1 MRWIFKFIMN
11 FEVITLFPKAFDLIN
26 NLGVI
31 TRALEKNLINVNLHD
46 LREYGEGSY
55 RQVDDKPY
63 GGGSGMVLKPEPIY
77 KAHDSINKLPSRKTL
92 LMTPQGKVL
101 KQQDLL
107 RWSSLDQLIIICG
120 QYEGFDERVRCLADE
135 EVSMGDYVLSGGEIP
150 AISIINGLTRLLP
163 GTLGDPGSLI
173 DESHNS
179 SLLEYPH
186 YTRPLIFKEMRVPDI
201 LISGNHE
208 EIKLWRKQKMLERTL
223 NRRNDLISN
232 EDYKKIPKSKIIN
245 EDSNGKMKFRVGNG
259 YDIHRL
265 VKGRNLIIGGVKLYH
280 PDNLGLDGHSD
291 ADVLSH
297 SIMDAL
303 LGALSL
309 GDIGKYFPPSDQKWK
324 NADSLFLLSKV
335 IELIRKKGWEVN
347 NIDSVIVAERPKI
360 KPHVEL
366 MKNNISNTLR
376 VDSDYIGIKATT
388 NEKLGPEG
396 KEEGISCHSVVLLEK
411 KE

>member
-1 MRWIFKFIMN
+1 
-11 FEVITLFPKAFDLIN
+11 
-26 NLGVI
+26 
-31 TRALEKNLINVNLHD
+31 LHD
-46 LREYGEGSY
+46 LREYGEGNY

-77 KAHDSINKLPSRKTL
+77 KAHDSIGKLPNSKTL

-135 EVSMGDYVLSGGEIP
+135 EVSIGDYVLSGGEIP
-150 AISIINGLTRLLP
+150 SISIINGLTRLLP

-186 YTRPLIFKEMRVPDI
+186 YTRPLIFREMRVPDI
-201 LISGNHE
+201 LVSGNHE

-223 NRRNDLISN
+223 DRRNDLISN
-232 EDYKKIPKSKIIN
+232 DDYKKLPKSKRIN
-245 EDSNGKMKFRVGNG
+245 RDSNEIMKFRIGNG

-265 VKGRNLIIGGVKLYH
+265 VEGRNLIIGGVKLQH

-335 IELIRKKGWEVN
+335 IELIRKEGWEVN

-360 KPHVEL
+360 KPFVEL
-366 MKNNISNTLR
+366 MKNNIAEILQIE
-376 VDSDYIGIKATT
+376 DSFIGIKATT

-396 KEEGISCHSVVLLEK
+396 REEGISCHSVVLLEK

>member
-1 MRWIFKFIMN
+1 MTN
-11 FEVITLFPKAFDLIN
+11 FNFDVITLFPKAFELIKN
-26 NLGVI
+26 SGVI

-55 RQVDDKPY
+55 RQVDDRPY
-63 GGGSGMVLKPEPIY
+63 GGGSGMVLKPEPIF
-77 KAHDSINKLPSRKTL
+77 KAHESINKSTKSKTL

-101 KQQDLL
+101 MQKDLL
-107 RWSSLDQLIIICG
+107 RWSALDQIIIICG
-120 QYEGFDERVRCLADE
+120 QYEGFDERVRCLASE
-135 EVSMGDYVLSGGEIP
+135 EVSLGDFVLTGGEIP

-163 GTLGDPGSLI
+163 GTLGDPNSLV

-186 YTRPLIFKEMRVPDI
+186 FTRPLVFKGMKVPDI
-201 LISGNHE
+201 LVSGNHE
-208 EIKLWRKQKMLERTL
+208 EIKLWRKEKSFERTFE
-223 NRRNDLISN
+223 RRNDLITN
-232 EDYKKIPKSKIIN
+232 KNYKKSPQSKRIKR
-245 EDSNGKMKFRVGNG
+245 DSNQFMKFRIGNG

-265 VKGRNLIIGGVKLYH
+265 VKGRNLIIGGIKLQH
-280 PDNLGLDGHSD
+280 PDDLGLDGHSD

-303 LGALSL
+303 LSALSL
-309 GDIGKYFPPSDQKWK
+309 GDIGKYFPPTDEKWK
-324 NADSLFLLSKV
+324 DVDSLFLLSKV
-335 IELIRKKGWEVN
+335 IDLIRQEGWEVN

-366 MKNNISNTLR
+366 MKKNISKILQI
-376 VDSDYIGIKATT
+376 DDKLIGIKATT

-396 KEEGISCHSVVLLEK
+396 REEGISCHSVVLLEK
-411 KE
+411 NENNF

>member
-1 MRWIFKFIMN
+1 MTRFN
-11 FEVITLFPKAFDLIN
+11 FDVITLFPKAFESIN

-31 TRALEKNLINVNLHD
+31 TRALDKNLINVNLHD
-46 LREYGEGSY
+46 LREYGEGNY

-77 KAHDSINKLPSRKTL
+77 KAHDSIDKLPNSKTL

-135 EVSMGDYVLSGGEIP
+135 EVSIGDYVLSGGEIP
-150 AISIINGLTRLLP
+150 SISIINGLTRLLP

-186 YTRPLIFKEMRVPDI
+186 YTRPLSFREMKVPDI
-201 LISGNHE
+201 LVSGNHE

-223 NRRNDLISN
+223 DRRNDLISN
-232 EDYKKIPKSKIIN
+232 EDYKKLPKSKRMNI
-245 EDSNGKMKFRVGNG
+245 DSNEIMKFRIGNG

-265 VKGRNLIIGGVKLYH
+265 VEGRNLIIGGVKLQH

-324 NADSLFLLSKV
+324 NVDSLFLLSKV
-335 IELIRKKGWEVN
+335 IELIRKQGWEVN

-360 KPHVEL
+360 KPFVEL
-366 MKNNISNTLR
+366 MKNNIAEILQIE
-376 VDSDYIGIKATT
+376 DSFIGIKATT

-396 KEEGISCHSVVLLEK
+396 REEGISCHSVVLLEK